1 MSANAEAAS
10 GPSLQREWWLNT
22 LRVLRQ
28 PRAVFRVIRDEETEE
43 GEVARQ
49 EPIFALI
56 ILAGTAAVLNFS
68 TTARELMDDPGID
81 AALVPVLAFLAG
93 LLYGVIG
100 YWLGGLALLL
110 GIRGAKG
117 ETSWRESRQILGYS
131 LAPLAASLVVW
142 PVRLALYGADSF
154 RTGGSDEGAGSWIF
168 TAIALGFLAWSLAVL
183 LVGTR
188 EVYGWT
194 TVRAIGALAFA
205 ALALACLALLALL
218 AGGV

>member
-1 MSANAEAAS
+1 MSANAEAARGS
-10 GPSLQREWWLNT
+10 SLQREWWLNT
-22 LRVLRQ
+22 LRVLRH
-28 PRAVFRVIRDEETEE
+28 PREVFRAIRDEETEE

-56 ILAGTAAVLNFS
+56 MLAGTAAVLNFS

-81 AALVPVLAFLAG
+81 GALVPVLAFLAG
-93 LLYGVIG
+93 LLYGVLG

-131 LAPLAASLVVW
+131 LAPLAASLAVW
-142 PVRLALYGADSF
+142 PVRLALFGADSF
-154 RTGGSDEGAGSWIF
+154 HTGGSDEGAGYWAF
-168 TAIALGFLAWSLAVL
+168 TAIALAFLAWSLAVL
-183 LVGTR
+183 VVGTR

-194 TVRAIGALAFA
+194 TVRAIGSLSLAVLAMLGFGV
-205 ALALACLALLALL
+205 LALVFGA
-218 AGGV
+218 

>member
-1 MSANAEAAS
+1 MSANAEAAP

-22 LRVLRQ
+22 LRVLRH
-28 PRAVFRVIRDEETEE
+28 PRAVFRVIHDEETEE
-43 GEVARQ
+43 GEIARQ

-68 TTARELMDDPGID
+68 TSARELMDDPAID
-81 AALVPVLAFLAG
+81 GALVPVLAFLAG

-100 YWLGGLALLL
+100 YWLGGLAVLL

-131 LAPLAASLVVW
+131 LAPLAASLGVW
-142 PVRLALYGADSF
+142 PLRLALYGSDSF

-183 LVGTR
+183 VVGTR

-194 TVRAIGALAFA
+194 VVRAIGALSLAVLAMLGFGV
-205 ALALACLALLALL
+205 LALVLGA
-218 AGGV
+218 

>member
-1 MSANAEAAS
+1 MSTNAETNRRA
-10 GPSLQREWWLNT
+10 GLEREWWVNAV
-22 LRVLRQ
+22 RVLRH
-28 PRAVFRVIRDEETEE
+28 PKAVYEAIRDEETEE

-56 ILAGTAAVLNFS
+56 MLAGTAAVLNFS
-68 TTARELMDDPGID
+68 TTARELMDDPAID

-93 LLYGVIG
+93 LLYGVLG

-142 PVRLALYGADSF
+142 PVRLIVFGSDSF
-154 RTGGSDEGAGSWIF
+154 RTGGSDEGTGYWIF
-168 TAIALGFLAWSLAVL
+168 TAIALGFLVWSLVT
-183 LVGTR
+183 LVVGVR
-188 EVYGWT
+188 VVYSWT
-194 TVRAIGALAFA
+194 SVRAIGALALTVLVMLGFG
-205 ALALACLALLALL
+205 LLALVL
-218 AGGV
+218 GSG